1 MRVGRPY
8 RGQAAGRTLVAV
20 MTMADE
26 GWSEG
31 GLWARWVAANSLAET
46 VGLGVTA
53 AVAVA
58 LAALGAGHRPAWLL
72 VALVGTVLAGAF
84 EGAVVGYAQWRVLRV
99 PLPELAAR
107 PWVVATVVGA
117 LVAWTL
123 GMLPTT
129 LMGMGGE
136 AGAEPAISDAAQLLL
151 AATLGLLAGPVLGV
165 PQWLVL
171 RRFVPR
177 ASWWI
182 VANAVA
188 WAAGMPLIF
197 VAAGLLPAE
206 PTTATIVA
214 AVLAA
219 CAAAGAVVGAV
230 HGVWLVTLLRFRR
243 LETASTTASVAS
255 EP

>member
-1 MRVGRPY
+1 
-8 RGQAAGRTLVAV
+8 

-31 GLWARWVAANSLAET
+31 RLWARWVAANSLAET
-46 VGLGVTA
+46 IGLGVTA

-58 LAALGAGHRPAWLL
+58 LAGLGADHRPTWLAVVL
-72 VALVGTVLAGAF
+72 LGTVVAGGF

-107 PWVVATVVGA
+107 LWVVATVVGA

-129 LMGMGGE
+129 LMDMGGE
-136 AGAEPAISDAAQLLL
+136 AGAEPAIGAAVQLLL
-151 AATLGLLAGPVLGV
+151 AAALGLLAGPVLGV

-188 WAAGMPLIF
+188 WAAGMPVIF
-197 VAAGLLPAE
+197 VAAGSLPAE

-214 AVLAA
+214 TVLAA

-230 HGVWLVTLLRFRR
+230 HGVWLVALLRFRR
-243 LETASTTASVAS
+243 PEAASAPASAAS

>member
-1 MRVGRPY
+1 MP
-8 RGQAAGRTLVAV
+8 
-20 MTMADE
+20 DE

-31 GLWARWVAANSLAET
+31 RLWARWVGANTFAET
-46 VGLGVTA
+46 IGLGVTA

-58 LAALGAGHRPAWLL
+58 LAGLGHGHRPVWLL
-72 VALVGTVLAGAF
+72 VVLIATVTAGAF

-99 PLPELAAR
+99 PLPGLAAR

-136 AGAEPAISDAAQLLL
+136 AGTEPAVSDAVQLLL
-151 AATLGLLAGPVLGV
+151 AAALGLLAGPVLGV

-177 ASWWI
+177 AGWWI
-182 VANAVA
+182 AANAVA
-188 WAAGMPLIF
+188 WAGGMPVIF
-197 VAAGLLPAE
+197 LAAGSLPAS
-206 PTTATIVA
+206 PSTGLVVAT
-214 AVLAA
+214 VLAA

-230 HGVWLVTLLRFRR
+230 HGLWLLFLLRGRR
-243 LETASTTASVAS
+243 G
-255 EP
+255 